1 MTYQSNERPPS
12 IRTPRRSM
20 MPLVIG
26 AIVILAIGLFFFG
39 SERHPDSATPVT
51 NSPVTAT
58 PEHTAPT
65 PATPPATKP
74 Q

>member
-1 MTYQSNERPPS
+1 MTYQSNDQPPS
-12 IRTPRRSM
+12 TRTPRRRM
-20 MPLVIG
+20 MPFVIG

-51 NSPVTAT
+51 NSPVTIA
-58 PEHTAPT
+58 PERAAPT